1 MQKMMLMI
9 KVKTKNQLKRKNMVK
24 ETDKNRLRI
33 RKQTLLFKT
42 QSFKVTLSRASHRI
56 PWKKLLSQESQDQ

>member
-1 MQKMMLMI
+1 MMLMI

-42 QSFKVTLSRASHRI
+42 QSFKVTLSRASHRM